1 MILILVYVC
10 VLIFPLL
17 RRQYFLRIRLS
28 NNVFSLTLLA
38 LKHNYTNGIINMMK
52 KTLIASALMA
62 LFASNAA
69 IANVETDNLR
79 QIIAQQQETLASL
92 EKRLDE
98 TDKKLNA
105 TADQI
110 EITANDSIFAN
121 TSIGGYGELHYNNY
135 DESDAKIDF
144 HRFVLYFGHEF
155 SDNIRFFS
163 EVELEHSISGDG
175 KAGEIELEQAYIE
188 VDINE
193 QLTSKVGLFLIP
205 VGIINETHEPPTFY
219 GVERNRVEKRI
230 IPATWWEAGAAINYK
245 LSGGLALDGA
255 ITSGL
260 NSAKDDGEGNY
271 SLNSIRSSRQK
282 VAKAKAENLAYTG
295 RIKYTAI
302 TGLEL
307 AATLQYQTDL
317 TQGSDHLDE
326 ASAVLFETHAIYQVQ
341 DFTVRALYA
350 RWDIDGNEAKAS
362 GQDEQEGWYVEPSY
376 EFNEKVGVFVR
387 YSEHDTKAGNSTDT
401 AIESTSF
408 GINYYL
414 HENVVLKADYEDISA
429 GIGGSADDKGFNL
442 GIGYQF

>member
-1 MILILVYVC
+1 
-10 VLIFPLL
+10 
-17 RRQYFLRIRLS
+17 
-28 NNVFSLTLLA
+28 
-38 LKHNYTNGIINMMK
+38 MMK
-52 KTLIASALMA
+52 KTLIASALLS
-62 LFASNAA
+62 LFASNTV
-69 IANVETDNLR
+69 IANAETESLR
-79 QIIAQQQETLASL
+79 DIIAQQQETLKSL

-98 TDKKLNA
+98 TDQKLNA
-105 TADQI
+105 TADQF
-110 EITANDSIFAN
+110 EVTADDSAFAN
-121 TSIGGYGELHYNNY
+121 TTIGGYGELHYNNY
-135 DESDAKIDF
+135 EDTDAKIDF

-155 SDNIRFFS
+155 SDSVRFFS
-163 EVELEHSISGDG
+163 EFELEHSI
-175 KAGEIELEQAYIE
+175 AGEGKSGEVELEQAYVE

-245 LSGGLALDGA
+245 ISEGLAFDGA

-260 NSAKDDGEGNY
+260 NSVKKSTKNVVAEVTDVDGNTHEVETTDTIDTY

-282 VAKAKAENLAYTG
+282 VAKATAENLAYTG

-326 ASAVLFETHAIYQVQ
+326 ASAVLFETHAIYQIAG
-341 DFTVRALYA
+341 FTVRALYA
-350 RWDIDGNEAKAS
+350 RWDIDGDEAKDS
-362 GQDEQEGWYVEPSY
+362 GQDEQEGWYIEPSY

-387 YSEHDTKAGNSTDT
+387 YSEHDTKAGNSADT
-401 AIESTSF
+401 AVESTSV
-408 GINYYL
+408 GVNYYI
-414 HENVVLKADYEDISA
+414 HENVVIKADYEDL
-429 GIGGSADDKGFNL
+429 GGAADSKGFNI
-442 GIGYQF
+442 GFGYQF

>member
-1 MILILVYVC
+1 
-10 VLIFPLL
+10 
-17 RRQYFLRIRLS
+17 
-28 NNVFSLTLLA
+28 
-38 LKHNYTNGIINMMK
+38 MMK
-52 KTLIASALMA
+52 KTLIASALIG

-69 IANVETDNLR
+69 IANAETDNLR

-98 TDKKLNA
+98 TDQKLNA

-110 EITANDSIFAN
+110 EITANDSVFTN
-121 TSIGGYGELHYNNY
+121 TTIGGYGELHYNNY
-135 DESDAKIDF
+135 EDKDAKIDF

-155 SDNIRFFS
+155 SDSVRFFS
-163 EVELEHSISGDG
+163 EFELEHSIAGDG
-175 KAGEIELEQAYIE
+175 KAGEIELEQAYVE

-245 LSGGLALDGA
+245 ISEGLAFDGA

-260 NSAKDDGEGNY
+260 NSAKKSTKNIIVTLPDGSEVETTETTDTY

-282 VAKAKAENLAYTG
+282 VAKATAENLAYTG

-317 TQGSDHLDE
+317 TQGSDYLDE
-326 ASAVLFETHAIYQVQ
+326 ASAVLFETHAIYQVEG
-341 DFTVRALYA
+341 FTVRALYA
-350 RWDIDGNEAKAS
+350 RWDIDGNEAKDS
-362 GQDEQEGWYVEPSY
+362 GQDEQEGWYIEPSY

-387 YSEHDTKAGNSTDT
+387 YSEHDTKAGNSDDT
-401 AIESTSF
+401 AVESTSV
-408 GINYYL
+408 GVNYYI
-414 HENVVLKADYEDISA
+414 HENVVIKADYEDL
-429 GIGGSADDKGFNL
+429 GGAVDSKGFNI
-442 GIGYQF
+442 GFGYQF

>member
-1 MILILVYVC
+1 
-10 VLIFPLL
+10 
-17 RRQYFLRIRLS
+17 
-28 NNVFSLTLLA
+28 
-38 LKHNYTNGIINMMK
+38 MMK

-135 DESDAKIDF
+135 DEGGAKIDF

-163 EVELEHSISGDG
+163 EVELEHSISGDDQN
-175 KAGEIELEQAYIE
+175 GEVELEQAYIE
-188 VDINE
+188 IDFNE
-193 QLTSKVGLFLIP
+193 ATSSRIGQFLIP
-205 VGIINETHEPPTFY
+205 VGIINETHEPTTFY
-219 GVERNRVEKRI
+219 GVERNGVEKNI

-245 LSGGLALDGA
+245 LAGGLVLDGA

-260 NSAKDDGEGNY
+260 LVDDNY
-271 SLNSIRSSRQK
+271 KIRSGRQK
-282 VAKAKAENLAYTG
+282 VSKAKAEDLAYTG

-307 AATLQYQTDL
+307 AGTVQYQTDVK
-317 TQGSDHLDE
+317 QGTTSDDADAILLE
-326 ASAVLFETHAIYQVQ
+326 AHAVYQVQ
-341 DFTVRALYA
+341 DFSVRALYA
-350 RWDIDGNEAKAS
+350 RWDIDGDGAKAL
-362 GQDEQEGWYVEPSY
+362 GRDEQTGWYVEPSY
-376 EFNEKVGVFVR
+376 KINEDIGVFVR

-401 AIESTSF
+401 AVESTSL